1 MSDMLRRVGT
11 DLEAYRR
18 ILDEQAR
25 LLWKPAKYVRLD
37 NVTTRANPDV
47 AERGGVVNL
56 EYTSRQNALY
66 RDFQP
71 PTAVQGA
78 DNDEWVQPHSNGL
91 PDASDGKRYLEPID
105 VYAVFV
111 EQAPPLTSYNV
122 VQEEDWKPIARVL
135 KHSVEDLG
143 ISPKIGDRIILLEPD
158 GALYETLDVLDVRI
172 SGRWGQSTE
181 HLFYDLDVS
190 RPSAGS

>member
-1 MSDMLRRVGT
+1 M
-11 DLEAYRR
+11 
-18 ILDEQAR
+18 
-25 LLWKPAKYVRLD
+25 
-37 NVTTRANPDV
+37 
-47 AERGGVVNL
+47 
-56 EYTSRQNALY
+56 
-66 RDFQP
+66 
-71 PTAVQGA
+71 
-78 DNDEWVQPHSNGL
+78 
-91 PDASDGKRYLEPID
+91 
-105 VYAVFV
+105 
-111 EQAPPLTSYNV
+111 
-122 VQEEDWKPIARVL
+122 L